1 MSNTELMENWITQV
15 INASSAVFKVK
26 TNDGLPILDNS
37 EFFTKEDAICN
48 IIETH
53 DTESNEFSK
62 FMTRNEYI
70 TYYCSDNIP
79 TQISPTLRR
88 PNCAWPGAICPGY
101 CGGECCAMSSLMVMG
116 FKRMHY

>member
-1 MSNTELMENWITQV
+1 MSKLRENWCMQV
-15 INASSAVFKVK
+15 INASSAVIKAK

-37 EFFTKEDAICN
+37 EFFTKEAAILN

-101 CGGECCAMSSLMVMG
+101 CGGECCAMSSLMVRG